1 MRHGVTVN
9 ANALSRDTYFSLAR
23 DLGLDMRGFGACF
36 GNEKYKAAVEQDV
49 AAAVAAGV
57 SGTPT
62 FVVGPTMPDGVEG
75 QRIVGAVPYAV
86 FESRIKEVLEQRGG
100 MQPKR

>member
-1 MRHGVTVN
+1 I
-9 ANALSRDTYFSLAR
+9 
-23 DLGLDMRGFGACF
+23 
-36 GNEKYKAAVEQDV
+36 

-62 FVVGPTMPDGVEG
+62 FVVGPTAPDGVEG

-86 FESRIKEVLEQRGG
+86 FESRFKELLAA
-100 MQPKR
+100 PKP